1 MCGVSYMPACISLLL
16 DIRRPARPGVP
27 PSWCA
32 GGEKL
37 FSIFYGAYYLH
48 KCAEG
53 VDTSFNS
60 EMSGKLFGLWC
71 EIQVTPDTAQALKN
85 MLKSKTFEKH
95 GKSKDIKA
103 RSC

>member
-1 MCGVSYMPACISLLL
+1 ML
-16 DIRRPARPGVP
+16 ART
-27 PSWCA
+27 SFFEA
-32 GGEKL
+32 L
-37 FSIFYGAYYLH
+37 FRIFYGAYYLH
-48 KCAEG
+48 KCAKG
-53 VDTSFNS
+53 VNTEFNF

-71 EIQVTPDTAQALKN
+71 EIQVASDTAQALKN